1 MKLKQVLYWIFVV
14 YICVNTVYTSFPLI
28 MTFACIPTTVPFY
41 PPVISSLLTYRLI
54 YMTYLHMLV
63 DLIIITAVI
72 RSRVKQNGST
82 RFFKFTLIV
91 ITVNFL
97 SNLIWSFLGYIY
109 SVV

>member
-1 MKLKQVLYWIFVV
+1 MKLKRILYWIFVS
-14 YICVNTVYTSFPLI
+14 YICINSIYTSFPLI
-28 MTFACIPTTVPFY
+28 MTFAHIPTTVPFY

-72 RSRVKQNGST
+72 RSRVKQKFGT
-82 RFFKFTLIV
+82 RFFVFTLIV
-91 ITVNFL
+91 TTVNFL
-97 SNLIWSFLGYIY
+97 SNLVWSFLGYIY